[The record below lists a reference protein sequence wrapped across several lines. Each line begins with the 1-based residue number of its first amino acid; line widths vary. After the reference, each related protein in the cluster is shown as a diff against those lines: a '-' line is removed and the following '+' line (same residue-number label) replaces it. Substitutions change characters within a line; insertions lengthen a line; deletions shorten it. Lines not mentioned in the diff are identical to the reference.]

1 MSVCLSVYLP
11 ICLSVCRPIHPHLD
25 DSSLMSNAV
34 VQVGGSCKGGN
45 FTLLC
50 AHCILKIQN
59 PNPHFQWCS
68 PAVFPKTSRM
78 ILANFSMV
86 WNSPWCP
93 IYLGD
98 PTTNTEHH
106 PKVRIS
112 EFGEFLHAGTHQS
125 ECRYWLEAWKPVCR
139 GSFPGRWVGVNPLRF
154 SRKISTGKHW
164 VLCGFY
170 HQTYRQFLMKPILGP
185 KGGPKFW
192 WDAKEIPLHQKTG
205 ISHFFGGYYDW
216 DGTSSK
222 DFSTACCSIAAHFK
236 NQLIRFL
243 AGKTEPYSSNFSW
256 FFIQFLMFW
265 LVKSVSASSSDL
277 FIEISSSSP
286 CFEPKVQRR

>member
-1 MSVCLSVYLP
+1 
-11 ICLSVCRPIHPHLD
+11 
-25 DSSLMSNAV
+25 
-34 VQVGGSCKGGN
+34 
-45 FTLLC
+45 
-50 AHCILKIQN
+50 
-59 PNPHFQWCS
+59 
-68 PAVFPKTSRM
+68 
-78 ILANFSMV
+78 MV

-93 IYLGD
+93 ICLGD

-139 GSFPGRWVGVNPLRF
+139 AVFLDVELA
-154 SRKISTGKHW
+154 STRYVFQGKSQLGNTGFYTMW
-164 VLCGFY
+164 VLSSNIQAIFDETNSGT
-170 HQTYRQFLMKPILGP
+170 QGGAEILMGCERDSTSP
-185 KGGPKFW
+185 KD
-192 WDAKEIPLHQKTG
+192 WDLP
-205 ISHFFGGYYDW
+205 FFGGYYDW

-243 AGKTEPYSSNFSW
+243 AGKTVTYSSIFSW

-265 LVKSVSASSSDL
+265 LVKWICQCIFLWFVHWNLVFLTVFWTEGATTVATPQVL
-277 FIEISSSSP
+277 REIQELQWRWI
-286 CFEPKVQRR
+286 CNGWVPKTWVIHTWNTYIYI

>member
-205 ISHFFGGYYDW
+205 ISHFLGGIMI
-216 DGTSSK
+216 GMGLVAKT
-222 DFSTACCSIAAHFK
+222 
-236 NQLIRFL
+236 FL
-243 AGKTEPYSSNFSW
+243 RPVA
-256 FFIQFLMFW
+256 
-265 LVKSVSASSSDL
+265 V
-277 FIEISSSSP
+277 
-286 CFEPKVQRR
+286 